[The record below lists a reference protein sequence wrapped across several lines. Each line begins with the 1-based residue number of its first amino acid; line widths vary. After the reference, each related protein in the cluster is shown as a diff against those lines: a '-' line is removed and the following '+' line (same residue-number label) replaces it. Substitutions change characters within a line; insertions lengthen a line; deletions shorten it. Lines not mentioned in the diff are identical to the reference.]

1 MKKLFAIAILAS
13 FTTLAAPLQW
23 TCDWPEAKSQT
34 FSLYQG
40 ETATFEPTFRV
51 NGRTVTNATIEA
63 VWYQTNGMGNA
74 WWKLDGATFAPSND
88 VGAAA
93 YRFFVEASVPGS
105 PFPVPQTIYRANG
118 ALRML
123 PSPGFTPN
131 AIEPPIRTL
140 DFANIEVANDP
151 WTEAIESNRVE
162 IATVRVG
169 VASNSAAI
177 ETNSDAIAEIAGTTS
192 ALSDSISTLS
202 TNVYT
207 KAETDAAIA
216 AATPAETDPV
226 WEAEKSGYAT
236 AAGLAALEAEARPAI
251 NGYSR

>member
-1 MKKLFAIAILAS
+1 MVMNQFLCALCVLCGLNLI
-13 FTTLAAPLQW
+13 AAPLQW

-63 VWYQTNGMGNA
+63 VWYQTNGMGQA

-93 YRFFVEASVPGS
+93 YRFFVEARVNHQTTTP
-105 PFPVPQTIYRANG
+105 PNHQTIYRANG

-131 AIEPPIRTL
+131 TIELPVARL
-140 DFANIEVANDP
+140 DFAAVEVLNPPYYD
-151 WTEAIESNRVE
+151 
-162 IATVRVG
+162 
-169 VASNSAAI
+169 
-177 ETNSDAIAEIAGTTS
+177 
-192 ALSDSISTLS
+192 
-202 TNVYT
+202 
-207 KAETDAAIA
+207 KAETEAKIVELAPAPGNYAAVSNAAVYAAITNALQDAALA
-216 AATPAETDPV
+216 GKVPTARTVNGKALSSDVTLDAEDVGALPSTTD
-226 WEAEKSGYAT
+226 GQT
-236 AAGLAALEAEARPAI
+236 A
-251 NGYSR
+251 Y